1 MLVSQMAGV
10 GMQECWSV
18 EMNVGRSNGW
28 VGREVCCSGQTAEVG
43 MQVPGML
50 IG

>member
-18 EMNVGRSNGW
+18 KRLGKVGRNVGRSNGW
-28 VGREVCCSGQTAEVG
+28 
-43 MQVPGML
+43 
-50 IG
+50 IGKEICWSVKPLG